1 MASKQ
6 VKGSGKSRADLRKE
20 RLAVALR
27 ENLHRRKAK
36 LRGTAGSEQS
46 GEQEPNK
53 KA

>member
-1 MASKQ
+1 MASKHA
-6 VKGSGKSRADLRKE
+6 KGSGQSKADARKE
-20 RLAVALR
+20 RLATALR

-36 LRGTAGSEQS
+36 LRGTAGRERA